1 MDDRIV
7 MVRWLT
13 TGIEAAVV
21 RPGRKSIQVLDRAR
35 ADGNT
40 GPGADAGV
48 LFQQALAALAGRAPI
63 DALGCIV
70 LISPAWFQFRLM
82 FLPFRKRQDIERV
95 LPFEIDPT
103 IVGGMEAMAVDF
115 DVVGNSEK
123 GALVLAACLEKRRI
137 ETLAAACAPYR
148 LRIARILPL
157 AYAMARGLIFR
168 EAGQGGEWVLI
179 EAESPRDISLAGV
192 SAGNVR
198 FMRHLQLDAPLAQ
211 RDTAAW
217 RELGMEIR
225 RTLLAERERADFA
238 FSPDFGIFLGDGND
252 WGSAEAREWLGQA
265 ADMPIRTMGSII
277 GADAGAAS
285 GEDIVSPL
293 RVQMQ
298 GARMAGGLDFCPRN
312 RSLRTFWNTSRRR
325 ILWTAALAGICAVS
339 GLAYVGMDM
348 ILSARRAKN
357 LDRMISERFYEVF
370 SREVP
375 MVEPVQ
381 QLRTKIREL
390 EADPLLAF
398 SGNSARAIDILDAF
412 SRDVLAGLDVL
423 ITRMGI
429 EPGKLSVTGH
439 ASDYESVYEMKRRI
453 EKPGSPASAN
463 IQSATQEPRQNR
475 VIFSMDISGF
485 NP

>member
-13 TGIEAAVV
+13 TGIEVFVV
-21 RPGRKSIQVLDRAR
+21 RPGRKSIQVLDRAGV
-35 ADGNT
+35 DGNT

-48 LFQQALAALAGRAPI
+48 LFEQALAALDGRVPI
-63 DALGCIV
+63 GSLDCLV
-70 LISPAWFQFRLM
+70 LVSSAWFPFRLM

-103 IVGGMEAMAVDF
+103 IVGGIETMAVDF

-123 GALVLAACLEKRRI
+123 GSLVLAACLEKRRI
-137 ETLAAACAPYR
+137 EMLAAACAPYR
-148 LRIARILPL
+148 LRIARILPS
-157 AYAMARGLIFR
+157 AYAMARGLISR
-168 EAGQGGEWVLI
+168 EAEQGGDWVLI
-179 EAESPRDISLAGV
+179 EAESPQEVSLAGV

-198 FMRHLQLDAPLAQ
+198 FMRHVHLDASLAQ
-211 RDTAAW
+211 TDGAAW

-238 FSPDFGIFLGDGND
+238 FWPDFGIFLGENSAC
-252 WGSAEAREWLGQA
+252 GSAETGEWLAQA
-265 ADMPIRTMGSII
+265 ADMPIRTMDTGI
-277 GADAGAAS
+277 GADAGAIS
-285 GEDIVSPL
+285 GEDPVSPL
-293 RVQMQ
+293 WVQMQ

-312 RSLRTFWNTSRRR
+312 RSLRTFWNNNRKR
-325 ILWTAALAGICAVS
+325 ILWTAALAGLCAVS
-339 GLAYVGMDM
+339 GLADVGMDM
-348 ILSARRAKN
+348 VLSARRAKT

-398 SGNSARAIDILDAF
+398 SGHPARTLDILDAF
-412 SRDVLAGLDVL
+412 SRDVISGLDVV
-423 ITRMGI
+423 ITRMGM

-453 EKPGSPASAN
+453 EKPGGTASAT
-463 IQSATQEPRQNR
+463 IQSATQEPNQNR